1 MERRMRV
8 AARFPAAEAGL
19 SALAAVLLLAAPI
32 RAQQNKAASA
42 GSNSV
47 SSQRQ
52 FLDRYCVGCHNER
65 LRTGGMSLVP
75 ADSAKPGTQP
85 ELWENVVRKLRTG
98 VMPPPAAPQPPD
110 SDRLAMVTW
119 LETSLDAAS

>member
-1 MERRMRV
+1 MKRRMTL
-8 AARFPAAEAGL
+8 AAWFAPAELGMG
-19 SALAAVLLLAAPI
+19 ALAAVLLLAAPLP
-32 RAQQNKAASA
+32 AQQSKPASA
-42 GSNSV
+42 GSTPV

-52 FLDRYCVGCHNER
+52 FLDRYCIGCHNER

-98 VMPPPAAPQPPD
+98 VMPPPTAPQPPE
-110 SDRLAMVTW
+110 SDRLAT
-119 LETSLDAAS
+119 